1 MDPRTVQII
10 SRARQQEL
18 ETQIAR
24 RLRARESGMAMVMP
38 PVSLRRRLA
47 TLLLALTG
55 R

>member
-18 ETQIAR
+18 EAQIAR
-24 RLRARESGMAMVMP
+24 RLRARESGMVVP

-47 TLLLALTG
+47 TILLTLTG